1 MKSFQ
6 KSIIF
11 DRDNTL
17 IKDYGYTHKIEN
29 LRWMP
34 GALSMLRRLNNK
46 RFGLFIATNQ
56 GGIALGKFSERGFKI
71 SKNLL

>member
-17 IKDYGYTHKIEN
+17 IKDYGYTHKIEH
-29 LRWMP
+29 LRWSISII
-34 GALSMLRRLNNK
+34 LNQCIITIENNRFLETFHRRSQSLV
-46 RFGLFIATNQ
+46 
-56 GGIALGKFSERGFKI
+56 S
-71 SKNLL
+71 S